1 MLMPIPADELA
12 ARRAAWVDA
21 RHQGA
26 YMVVVQRGAA
36 LVHFPL
42 AQLRI
47 MAGDTIVA
55 LVSPYS
61 NEPTSQTL

>member
-1 MLMPIPADELA
+1 MTTEDELT
-12 ARRAAWVDA
+12 ARHAAWVDA

-26 YMVVVQRGAA
+26 YMVVLKRGAA
-36 LVHFPL
+36 LIHFPL

-47 MAGDTIVA
+47 MAGDTILA

-61 NEPTSQTL
+61 QEPMAEAKAE